1 MAAVEKWTCFGE
13 RQLFSERTQ
22 FLKIFALEL
31 EFRFQPFVSVQAIK
45 SYDCSWSVPAKVMY
59 SLDCRWR
66 TKMLSSCALF
76 FALWRANVLRLAQ
89 QLTRHELRAWA
100 VLATQETR
108 HRRGVGILVGLPKRG
123 A

>member
-1 MAAVEKWTCFGE
+1 
-13 RQLFSERTQ
+13 
-22 FLKIFALEL
+22 
-31 EFRFQPFVSVQAIK
+31 
-45 SYDCSWSVPAKVMY
+45 
-59 SLDCRWR
+59 
-66 TKMLSSCALF
+66 MLSSCALF